1 MTTLVEGAADCTAVT
16 VLCLD
21 EEREAAMAMTTQM
34 TMGMIT
40 KITKLAIDTPT
51 PIPTKLIPKEREKK
65 ATVLNI
71 IGGALLTST

>member
-16 VLCLD
+16 VVRLD
-21 EEREAAMAMTTQM
+21 EEREAATAMTTQM

-51 PIPTKLIPKEREKK
+51 PIPTKLIPKEREEKK

-71 IGGALLTST
+71 I